1 MSVWFITG
9 ASRGFGRQLTA
20 AALAAGDE
28 VVATARDPRS
38 VTEVFPDAGDRLLAL
53 LLDVTDE
60 GQAADAVASAIDRFG
75 RIDVLVNNAG
85 YGVFG
90 SIEETSGEDVRA
102 LFDTNVLG
110 LLNVTRA
117 VLPVLRRQ
125 RSGHVVNMGSSAGVS
140 AGAGG
145 GLYSATKF
153 AVEAITEALHAEVAP
168 LGLHVTVVEPGS
180 FRTDFL
186 TGDSLRRIDVGIPD
200 YLDTVGAL
208 LDAASSFDGNQPGD
222 PQRAVDAIRR
232 VVDAP
237 HPPLRLPLGCD
248 SVELVE
254 SKTVQLSIELE
265 QWREISLSTDYPPAG
280 S

>member
-28 VVATARDPRS
+28 VVATARDPRT
-38 VTEVFPDAGDRLLAL
+38 VADAFPEAAGRLLAL
-53 LLDVTDE
+53 PLDVTVE
-60 GQAADAVASAIDRFG
+60 EQATDAVASAVERFE

-90 SIEETSGEDVRA
+90 SIEETPGDRVRA

-125 RSGHVVNMGSSAGVS
+125 RAGHIVNMGSSAGVA

-153 AVEAITEALHAEVAP
+153 AVEAVTEALYAELTP
-168 LGLHVTVVEPGS
+168 LGIHVTVVEPGS
-180 FRTDFL
+180 FRTQFL
-186 TGDSLRRIDVGIPD
+186 TADSLQRVDIGIAD
-200 YLDTVGAL
+200 YLDTVGTL
-208 LDAASSFDGNQPGD
+208 IQAASTFDGHQPGD
-222 PQRAVDAIRR
+222 PQRAVEAIRR
-232 VVDAP
+232 LVDSP
-237 HPPLRLPLGCD
+237 QPPLRLPLGRD

-254 SKTVQLSIELE
+254 SKLAHVAGELAS
-265 QWREISLSTDYPPAG
+265 WREVSLSTDYPSG
-280 S
+280 SS